1 MFENLQ
7 YLLYKC
13 GEPLAHS
20 SWGGTSRWPPSA
32 TTGGSAAQRSAL
44 PVHKREFIRWECSS
58 EVSTPCTQERGYQVG
73 VQLRVQ
79 HSLYTRERLS
89 GGSAAQRSAL
99 PVHRREAIRWDCS
112 SEVCTPCTQERGYQV
127 GVQLRGLH

>member
-44 PVHKREFIRWECSS
+44 PVHKREVIRWECSS

-73 VQLRVQ
+73 LQLRGM

-99 PVHRREAIRWDCS
+99 GCS
-112 SEVCTPCTQERGYQV
+112 DFLTFKWVPK
-127 GVQLRGLH
+127 